1 MKIGLEIHV
10 ALPTESKLFCSCST
24 EPTEEPNVNICP
36 ICMGFPGSKPSL
48 NEEAIV
54 IAKSIAK
61 TLNCKIRDKISF
73 VRKVYFYPDLPKSFQ
88 ITQLQESIGF
98 DGALEIDNEKTIA
111 IRRVQIEEDPAKIIR
126 SENYSLLDFNR
137 SGIPLV
143 EIVTEPD
150 IQSEDELKS
159 FIFTLKALL
168 YYLGIDI
175 DREIKSDLNIS
186 LGKERVEIKNIT
198 GTKNLIEAARYEIDR
213 QTRLINKGMEPVKE
227 TRSYDEKERVTK
239 TSREKESDEEYGYIY
254 EPDLPEYNIENYSIK
269 GTIDP
274 IKKARELSDK
284 YSYSSKTILEA
295 IAFDRHALD
304 LIEKNQDKYHFDSLM
319 QAVTEIKRFK
329 LNEID
334 DTSLRILIEEIEGG
348 FQIDED
354 TIKSIVKH
362 EKVRH
367 DELESSRIDDE
378 IRKFIDEN
386 PEVLKRYV
394 KNKKLADYVAGEIIK
409 RYKSKPKE
417 VLKRTI
423 EILNSMIKQN

>member
-10 ALPTESKLFCSCST
+10 ALPTKSKLFCNCST
-24 EPTEEPNVNICP
+24 EPIEEPNVNICP

-98 DGALEIDNEKTIA
+98 DGALGIDNEKTIA

-126 SENYSLLDFNR
+126 GENYSLLDFNR

-198 GTKNLIEAARYEIDR
+198 GTK
-213 QTRLINKGMEPVKE
+213 
-227 TRSYDEKERVTK
+227 
-239 TSREKESDEEYGYIY
+239 
-254 EPDLPEYNIENYSIK
+254 
-269 GTIDP
+269 
-274 IKKARELSDK
+274 
-284 YSYSSKTILEA
+284 
-295 IAFDRHALD
+295 
-304 LIEKNQDKYHFDSLM
+304 
-319 QAVTEIKRFK
+319 
-329 LNEID
+329 
-334 DTSLRILIEEIEGG
+334 
-348 FQIDED
+348 
-354 TIKSIVKH
+354 
-362 EKVRH
+362 
-367 DELESSRIDDE
+367 
-378 IRKFIDEN
+378 
-386 PEVLKRYV
+386 
-394 KNKKLADYVAGEIIK
+394 
-409 RYKSKPKE
+409 KP
-417 VLKRTI
+417 
-423 EILNSMIKQN
+423 N